1 MKPGGARNRRDSLGK
16 VQKTAYVRS
25 AKPTTNRR
33 RAATFVRTEDVSG
46 GTVKALKGT
55 LNPVTRTKL
64 KSGGGRPMVG
74 TDGTVFFKR
83 RSDDAPAQYAV
94 ASTRLARFLGM
105 PDVIAHNA
113 FARIKDV
120 EGAVSGRVPG
130 KPLVS
135 FEYKTPRNF
144 GPGYSTSDMAD
155 LAKAEGL
162 IKRGNT
168 YYKRSA
174 AVHQWVD
181 YADPRIQKGLSDL
194 QLFDAISGQV
204 DRHAGN
210 IYIDPDTGAVT
221 GIDDDRAFGQGQ
233 NARDVAGQ
241 MKSQHYR
248 GLPELVDAATA
259 DEILEKDPDDL
270 REELSRRDNDLS
282 ALTDAEIDDAVLRLE
297 TVQDYLRDLKA
308 RGELV
313 TVWNDDTYRQQGH
326 SSDGSY
332 LGRQVEILADAFTG
346 RLAEKG
352 THKEHR
358 LRVTGAPMGV
368 VPTVPAPPQ
377 PLPTPPPAPTRV
389 RRDLLGAARAQ
400 APRAVTQQQDVQR
413 PRPLLGAAR
422 TEAAQLRAS
431 QPETGSTPPS
441 DDDSADGFTD
451 ADGRITL
458 SEGDQLFLDDDA
470 GTLDSDVGGATD
482 RLDEEQERSQ
492 DDDVDDE

>member
-1 MKPGGARNRRDSLGK
+1 MKPGGARTRKDSLGK
-16 VQKTAYVRS
+16 PQKTAYVRS
-25 AKPTTNRR
+25 AKPTARRR

-46 GTVKALKGT
+46 GAVKALKGT
-55 LNPVTRTKL
+55 LNPVIRTTL

-74 TDGTVFFKR
+74 ADGTVFFKR
-83 RSDDAPAQYAV
+83 RSDDAPAQNAV

-135 FEYKTPRNF
+135 FEYKTKRNF
-144 GPGYSTSDMAD
+144 GPGYSRSDMD
-155 LAKAEGL
+155 ELAKAEGS

-210 IYIDPDTGAVT
+210 IHVDAETGTVT

-241 MKSQHYR
+241 QKSQHYR

-259 DEILEKDPDDL
+259 DEILARDPDDL
-270 REELSRRDNDLS
+270 REELARRENDLS

-297 TVQDYLRDLKA
+297 TVQAHLRDLQA
-308 RGELV
+308 RGKLV
-313 TVWNDDTYRQQGH
+313 TTWDDDTYRQQGH

-352 THKEHR
+352 THKEHK
-358 LRVTGAPMGV
+358 LRVTGTPKGV
-368 VPTVPAPPQ
+368 VPTVPDPPTEAT
-377 PLPTPPPAPTRV
+377 PPTPARA
-389 RRDLLGAARAQ
+389 RRDAIGAAGARAPV
-400 APRAVTQQQDVQR
+400 ARQQDVQR
-413 PRPLLGAAR
+413 ARPVLGAAR
-422 TEAAQLRAS
+422 IAAQQLDTES
-431 QPETGSTPPS
+431 SN
-441 DDDSADGFTD
+441 DDPVDEGGTD

-458 SEGDQLFLDDDA
+458 AEGDELFLDDDSQA
-470 GTLDSDVGGATD
+470 LDSGPEGDD
-482 RLDEEQERSQ
+482 RIDEEQS
-492 DDDVDDE
+492 DE

>member
-1 MKPGGARNRRDSLGK
+1 MKPGGARTRRDSLGK
-16 VQKTAYVRS
+16 PQKSAYVRS
-25 AKPTTNRR
+25 GKLTPRRR

-46 GTVKALKGT
+46 GAPKALKGT
-55 LNPVTRTKL
+55 LNPVVRTKL

-74 TDGTVFFKR
+74 SDGTVFFKR
-83 RSDDAPAQYAV
+83 RSNDAPPQYAV

-135 FEYKTPRNF
+135 SEYKTRRNF
-144 GPGYSTSDMAD
+144 GPGYSGRDMD
-155 LAKAEGL
+155 QLAKSEGS
-162 IKRGNT
+162 IKRGNA
-168 YYKRSA
+168 YYKKTA

-210 IYIDPDTGAVT
+210 IYIDAETGTVT

-241 MKSQHYR
+241 QKAQHYR

-259 DEILEKDPDDL
+259 DEILDRNPDDL
-270 REELSRRDNDLS
+270 REELARRDNDLS

-297 TVQDYLRDLKA
+297 TVQAHLRDLKT
-308 RGELV
+308 RGKLV
-313 TVWNDDTYRQQGH
+313 TTWNDDTYRQQGH

-352 THKEHR
+352 TYLEHK
-358 LRVTGAPMGV
+358 LRVTGTPKGV
-368 VPTVPAPPQ
+368 VPTVPDPPSEA
-377 PLPTPPPAPTRV
+377 TPPAPTRA
-389 RRDLLGAARAQ
+389 RRNAIGAARAR
-400 APRAVTQQQDVQR
+400 APRAVARQQDVQR
-413 PRPLLGAAR
+413 ARPVLGAAR
-422 TEAAQLRAS
+422 IAPQRDADPAS
-431 QPETGSTPPS
+431 SS
-441 DDDSADGFTD
+441 DESVDEGITD
-451 ADGRITL
+451 DGRIAL
-458 SEGDQLFLDDDA
+458 AEGDELFLDDDSEA
-470 GTLDSDVGGATD
+470 LDSGTESD
-482 RLDEEQERSQ
+482 RIDEEQS
-492 DDDVDDE
+492 DD